1 MNRLAPR
8 HITWD
13 LIKFSVNIKFI
24 GNITSRFKFNE
35 GGMRKKR
42 GAFYKIPDSN
52 IHGANMGPTWVLSA
66 PNGPHVGPTKL
77 AI

>member
-13 LIKFSVNIKFI
+13 LIKFSVNMKFI
-24 GNITSRFKFNE
+24 GNSTSRIKFNE

-42 GAFYKIPDSN
+42 WAFDKIPDSKV
-52 IHGANMGPTWVLSA
+52 HGANMGPTWVLSA
-66 PNGPHVGPTKL
+66 PDGPYVGSIKL